1 MRKAKWKSSS
11 IKKLLE
17 IERTIILDIVIDNFS
32 EYELLNKCFDKLD
45 KNLKF

>member
-1 MRKAKWKSSS
+1 MRKAKGKSSS

-17 IERTIILDIVIDNFS
+17 IERTIILDMVIDNFS
-32 EYELLNKCFDKLD
+32 EYELNKCFDKLD